1 MWYIY
6 LGKIQIVQGV
16 AVEDRID
23 GGIKNKISNE
33 KFFQITFIPYK
44 EEVTRYIPKGRMEW
58 VIDSIIIIIKSSVF
72 EVLNI
77 FRGDAVGFPKS
88 NTAQV

>member
-1 MWYIY
+1 M
-6 LGKIQIVQGV
+6 QGV
-16 AVEDRID
+16 AAEDRID

-44 EEVTRYIPKGRMEW
+44 EEVTSYIPKGRMEW

>member
-1 MWYIY
+1 M
-6 LGKIQIVQGV
+6 QGV
-16 AVEDRID
+16 AAEDRID
-23 GGIKNKISNE
+23 EGIKNKISNE

-58 VIDSIIIIIKSSVF
+58 VIDSIIIIIIKSSVF